1 METFMTTTTRTPRE
15 VYWTG
20 PIGPNDDFDAP
31 IGDTFIDG
39 KTTIGPWGIMTP
51 ANHERLGVG
60 LGTGRGQKYV
70 KQTDGRWLKVE
81 G

>member
-1 METFMTTTTRTPRE
+1 MDKKK
-15 VYWTG
+15 VYWLSEV
-20 PIGPNDDFDAP
+20 PAECQIIGAP
-31 IGDTFIDG
+31 IKDSFVDG
-39 KTTIGPWGIMTP
+39 KIKGSGWALMHPTT
-51 ANHERLGVG
+51 HEIYGVG